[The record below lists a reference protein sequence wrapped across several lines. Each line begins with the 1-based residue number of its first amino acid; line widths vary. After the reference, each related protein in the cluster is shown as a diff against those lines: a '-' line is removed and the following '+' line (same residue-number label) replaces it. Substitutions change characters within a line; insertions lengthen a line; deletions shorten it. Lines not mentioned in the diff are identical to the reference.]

1 MAIEQAYESL
11 EGIMLNIMGSIASDL
26 QSPQNLARANPSLIV
41 KIVRIMEVESHFE
54 QSLRSQAMSPQVHE

>member
-1 MAIEQAYESL
+1 
-11 EGIMLNIMGSIASDL
+11 MLNIMGSIASDL

-54 QSLRSQAMSPQVHE
+54 QSLRSQAMSPQVQE